1 MSKDLASLPQ
11 GWEIL
16 SLEEIASQ
24 KPQNGA
30 FVKNPIWGQGTLYVN
45 VKDLYR
51 GVILDCKF
59 VERLEC
65 DSSYLKLYG
74 LQENDLLF
82 VRSSLKREGIGQCA
96 LISKLE
102 EPAIFD
108 CHLIRVIPDISK
120 TFPLYLSYFFGSEI
134 GRKNLIAISN
144 TTTMTTIN
152 QQSLMDSLVVLPRL
166 EEQRAIATTLSTIQT
181 AKESRQ
187 KELVLERERKAA
199 LMDYLFTHGTCNEP
213 CKQTELGEIPE
224 SWEVI
229 RLGEIVKLKSGT
241 SRPDNLLSNPTE
253 NTNVPVFGGNGI
265 LGYTSQIFSSDR
277 QLVIGRVGAYC
288 GCVHIAEAPNWIT
301 DNALYSERFMG
312 DISLDFI
319 AEYLRF
325 SNLNSLQMKGGQ
337 PLITQSILH
346 KFYIILPSLIE
357 QQEIANVLS
366 SCDAK
371 IATLEREIKLHDE
384 LFRAMLEELM
394 TGQLSSLPLA

>member
-120 TFPLYLSYFFGSEI
+120 TFPLYLSYFF
-134 GRKNLIAISN
+134 
-144 TTTMTTIN
+144 
-152 QQSLMDSLVVLPRL
+152 
-166 EEQRAIATTLSTIQT
+166 
-181 AKESRQ
+181 
-187 KELVLERERKAA
+187 
-199 LMDYLFTHGTCNEP
+199 
-213 CKQTELGEIPE
+213 
-224 SWEVI
+224 
-229 RLGEIVKLKSGT
+229 
-241 SRPDNLLSNPTE
+241 
-253 NTNVPVFGGNGI
+253 
-265 LGYTSQIFSSDR
+265 FS
-277 QLVIGRVGAYC
+277 
-288 GCVHIAEAPNWIT
+288 
-301 DNALYSERFMG
+301 
-312 DISLDFI
+312 
-319 AEYLRF
+319 
-325 SNLNSLQMKGGQ
+325 
-337 PLITQSILH
+337 
-346 KFYIILPSLIE
+346 
-357 QQEIANVLS
+357 
-366 SCDAK
+366 
-371 IATLEREIKLHDE
+371 
-384 LFRAMLEELM
+384 
-394 TGQLSSLPLA
+394 